1 MIGLLHKNL
10 KVRALER
17 KGIPSH
23 SSFTMSTS
31 KTYASVVAPSA
42 ASAASAVS
50 EPSMISDPS
59 AAAGHKGKS
68 YKGNKAG
75 PKAANKAANK
85 ANKGNKGNKAVP
97 KGKAAQKPKSL
108 QGANAVPTAAAAVA
122 GSEAHTI
129 LFHGNCIDGWFSC
142 YIAYSILRTKGA
154 LAMYPIA
161 PGQPNTWPSAAVLE
175 GTHVLMVDVSVP
187 EATREHWMAR
197 GALSIQC
204 IDHHASAVEHWSE
217 CCPIHV
223 ESCAAMQTW
232 SHFYPSLP
240 MPFWLHQIDRMDRWD
255 HPTEDDRCVR
265 EVLIQ
270 ISHKPVQK
278 RFDQAIQMTEAFL
291 KQVSTHAGWSEIV
304 EKGRVILEKKDATLR
319 ETLTAGRTIV
329 ISETELLAWHLP
341 ETWLGKLV
349 YIMDNTNQPFD
360 STEASHLVFTHYPE
374 TDVFINYRKKSF
386 RVGGSMAMDQQM
398 IVYSARSQ
406 SLSLTEGTV
415 LRGHPTSAG
424 ASLLVGEAAF
434 FPFLPVETFCH

>member
-1 MIGLLHKNL
+1 
-10 KVRALER
+10 
-17 KGIPSH
+17 
-23 SSFTMSTS
+23 MSAPS
-31 KTYASVVAPSA
+31 KTYASIVAPSAASAPSVPSA
-42 ASAASAVS
+42 ASAASASAS
-50 EPSMISDPS
+50 EPSM
-59 AAAGHKGKS
+59 AAGHKGKP
-68 YKGNKAG
+68 YKGNNPGNK
-75 PKAANKAANK
+75 PANKP
-85 ANKGNKGNKAVP
+85 ANKGNKGNKAGPKP
-97 KGKAAQKPKSL
+97 KGKAVAQKGAAQKL
-108 QGANAVPTAAAAVA
+108 KTLHGANVIPTAAASIA

-142 YIAYSILRTKGA
+142 YIAYSILRVKGA

-187 EATREHWMAR
+187 EVTRTHWMAH

-232 SHFYPSLP
+232 SHFYPALP

-319 ETLTAGRTIV
+319 ETLAAGHTVV
-329 ISETELLAWHLP
+329 ISETEMLAWHLP

-386 RVGGSMAMDQQM
+386 RVGGRNMAMDQQM

-406 SLSLTEGTV
+406 NLSLTEGTV

>member
-1 MIGLLHKNL
+1 
-10 KVRALER
+10 
-17 KGIPSH
+17 
-23 SSFTMSTS
+23 MSTS

-42 ASAASAVS
+42 ASV
-50 EPSMISDPS
+50 PSMPSVPSAPSAPS
-59 AAAGHKGKS
+59 AAAAGPKGP
-68 YKGNKAG
+68 KGSKASKAG
-75 PKAANKAANK
+75 PK
-85 ANKGNKGNKAVP
+85 P
-97 KGKAAQKPKSL
+97 KGKHAAKPATKATKDTKAIKSL
-108 QGANAVPTAAAAVA
+108 QGENVIPTAAASVA

-187 EATREHWMAR
+187 EATRDHWMAH

-204 IDHHASAVEHWSE
+204 IDHHASAMEHWSE

-223 ESCAAMQTW
+223 ESCAAIQTW
-232 SHFYPSLP
+232 QHFYPALP
-240 MPFWLHQIDRMDRWD
+240 IPFWLQQIDRMDRWD
-255 HPTEDDRCVR
+255 HPTEDDRSIR
-265 EVLIQ
+265 EILIQ
-270 ISHKPVQK
+270 ISHRPVQK
-278 RFDQAIQMTEAFL
+278 RFDQAIQMTEDFL
-291 KQVSTHAGWSEIV
+291 KKVSTQEGWSKIV
-304 EKGRVILEKKDATLR
+304 EKGRAILEKKDAALR
-319 ETLTAGRTIV
+319 ETLTAGRTVV

-349 YIMDNTNQPFD
+349 YIMDNTNKPFD

-386 RVGGSMAMDQQM
+386 RVGGRNIEPCYRERLAMGQQM

-424 ASLLVGEAAF
+424 ASLLIGEAAF
-434 FPFLPVETFCH
+434 FPFLPLE

>member
-1 MIGLLHKNL
+1 M
-10 KVRALER
+10 
-17 KGIPSH
+17 
-23 SSFTMSTS
+23 
-31 KTYASVVAPSA
+31 
-42 ASAASAVS
+42 
-50 EPSMISDPS
+50 DQ
-59 AAAGHKGKS
+59 
-68 YKGNKAG
+68 
-75 PKAANKAANK
+75 
-85 ANKGNKGNKAVP
+85 KAVH
-97 KGKAAQKPKSL
+97 GKPRSSKAL
-108 QGANAVPTAAAAVA
+108 QANVIPTAAAEVA

-154 LAMYPIA
+154 LSMYPIA

-187 EATREHWMAR
+187 EATRDHWMAR

-204 IDHHASAVEHWSE
+204 IDHHASATEHWSAE

-223 ESCAAMQTW
+223 ESCAAIQTW
-232 SHFYPSLP
+232 LHFYPTLP
-240 MPFWLHQIDRMDRWD
+240 LPFWLHQIDRMDRWD

-265 EVLIQ
+265 EILTQ

-278 RFDQAIQMTEAFL
+278 RFDRAIQMTETFL
-291 KQVSTHAGWSEIV
+291 KQVSTQKGWSEIV
-304 EKGRVILEKKDATLR
+304 EKGRVILEKKDAALR
-319 ETLTAGRTIV
+319 ETLAAGRTVV

-341 ETWLGKLV
+341 ETWVGKLV
-349 YIMDNTNQPFD
+349 YIMDNTDQPFD

-386 RVGGSMAMDQQM
+386 RVGGGKNSMAMDQQM

-424 ASLLVGEAAF
+424 ASLLIGKAAF
-434 FPFLPVETFCH
+434 FPFLSVDT

>member
-1 MIGLLHKNL
+1 
-10 KVRALER
+10 
-17 KGIPSH
+17 
-23 SSFTMSTS
+23 MSTS
-31 KTYASVVAPSA
+31 KTYASVVAPSVP
-42 ASAASAVS
+42 SAPSA
-50 EPSMISDPS
+50 PS
-59 AAAGHKGKS
+59 AAAAGPKGP
-68 YKGNKAG
+68 KGCKASKAG
-75 PKAANKAANK
+75 PK
-85 ANKGNKGNKAVP
+85 P
-97 KGKAAQKPKSL
+97 KGKHAAKPATKATKAATKAIKSL
-108 QGANAVPTAAAAVA
+108 QGENVIPTAAASVA

-187 EATREHWMAR
+187 EATRDHWMAH

-223 ESCAAMQTW
+223 ESCAAIQTW
-232 SHFYPSLP
+232 QHFYPALP
-240 MPFWLHQIDRMDRWD
+240 IPFWLHQIDRMDRWD
-255 HPTEDDRCVR
+255 HPTEDDRSIR
-265 EVLIQ
+265 EILIH
-270 ISHKPVQK
+270 ISHRPVQK
-278 RFDQAIQMTEAFL
+278 RFDQAIQMTEDFL
-291 KQVSTHAGWSEIV
+291 KKVSTQKGWSEIV
-304 EKGRVILEKKDATLR
+304 EKGRAILEKKDAALR
-319 ETLTAGRTIV
+319 ETLTAGRTVV

-341 ETWLGKLV
+341 ETWMGKLV
-349 YIMDNTNQPFD
+349 YIMDNTNKPFD

-386 RVGGSMAMDQQM
+386 RVGGRNIEPCYRERLAMGQQM

-424 ASLLVGEAAF
+424 ASLLIGEAAF
-434 FPFLPVETFCH
+434 FPFLPLE

>member
-1 MIGLLHKNL
+1 
-10 KVRALER
+10 
-17 KGIPSH
+17 
-23 SSFTMSTS
+23 MSTS
-31 KTYASVVAPSA
+31 KTYASVVSPSSASSASSASAPSA
-42 ASAASAVS
+42 A
-50 EPSMISDPS
+50 
-59 AAAGHKGKS
+59 AAGPKGPKS
-68 YKGNKAG
+68 PKGNKASAKASKTG
-75 PKAANKAANK
+75 PK
-85 ANKGNKGNKAVP
+85 P
-97 KGKAAQKPKSL
+97 KGKHAAKPATKATKAATKAIKSL
-108 QGANAVPTAAAAVA
+108 QGENVIPTAAASVA

-187 EATREHWMAR
+187 EATREHWMAH

-223 ESCAAMQTW
+223 ESCAAIQTW
-232 SHFYPSLP
+232 QHFYPALP
-240 MPFWLHQIDRMDRWD
+240 IPFWLQQIDRMDRWD
-255 HPTEDDRCVR
+255 HPTEDDRSIR
-265 EVLIQ
+265 EILIH
-270 ISHKPVQK
+270 ISHRPVQK
-278 RFDQAIQMTEAFL
+278 RFDQAIQMTEDFL
-291 KQVSTHAGWSEIV
+291 KKVSTQEGWSEIV
-304 EKGRVILEKKDATLR
+304 EKGRAILEKKDAALR
-319 ETLTAGRTIV
+319 ETLAAGRTVV

-349 YIMDNTNQPFD
+349 YIMDNTDQPFD

-386 RVGGSMAMDQQM
+386 RVGRGKNSMVMDQQM

-406 SLSLTEGTV
+406 SLSLTERTI

-424 ASLLVGEAAF
+424 ASLLIGEAAF
-434 FPFLPVETFCH
+434 FPFLPIE